1 MQQLIIALGT
11 TETKVFDSAGA
22 YFEIIDSTGAISVNF
37 YDRNGSRTK
46 DLELNAVL
54 SGTYVSGPFVRFEIT
69 NTYGVAQNVTI
80 LYGAGNGGSRR
91 SPGTVRVIDQSR
103 DLTNAGSQY
112 LALCPVAA
120 NAGLFSI
127 AGLRAVTKNVYIKRL
142 QIMAS
147 LAGQVSMWACNGD
160 PTNNAANY
168 ANATAPKLVGQAL
181 GVTRGLR
188 GYAAGAAP
196 TSIELP
202 GVTNYGQLLLSANTP
217 TEVLLTSP
225 IALQSAG
232 GYGFCISSSAVNTQ
246 LILYADLE
254 ENVL

>member
-91 SPGTVRVIDQSR
+91 SPGTVRVIDQSK
-103 DLTNAGSQY
+103 DLTLAGGQY
-112 LALCPVAA
+112 LGSVATQQTANFSVCGIRANVKNVIVKRAYVAA
-120 NAGLFSI
+120 AAAGMVSI
-127 AGLRAVTKNVYIKRL
+127 WGCSGDVTANP
-142 QIMAS
+142 S
-147 LAGQVSMWACNGD
+147 
-160 PTNNAANY
+160 NY
-168 ANATAPKLVGQAL
+168 ASALASKLVGA
-181 GVTRGLR
+181 GGGDARGLR
-188 GYAAGAAP
+188 GLAAAANP
-196 TSIELP
+196 TGIELP
-202 GVTNYGQLLLSANTP
+202 GGVALAQVYVAANVTQEIFLS
-217 TEVLLTSP
+217 SP
-225 IALQSAG
+225 IYLRP
-232 GYGFCISSSAVNTQ
+232 GYGLVAVGPG
-246 LILYADLE
+246 LAILTTFTIDAE
-254 ENVL
+254 ES